1 MVSMKNMKS
10 FLRLMPVIFLL
21 AGILTLAAC
30 SAGNTPVKMDSPAP
44 DFTLKDLDGKSVSLN
59 SFRGKVVF
67 INFWDTTFD
76 AALEQMP
83 YLQELYSDW
92 SKQGA
97 VVLLTIDIEED
108 APTVKT
114 FMEKHKYTFPVLLDS
129 KQEVAEKYSIQY
141 IPTSLL
147 IDKNG
152 KLQLNIVGPFKDK
165 DAIEKQVASFLP

>member
-1 MVSMKNMKS
+1 MKIKNKVYLFALVM
-10 FLRLMPVIFLL
+10 ILL
-21 AGILTLAAC
+21 AGLGSLAGC
-30 SAGNTPVKMDSPAP
+30 SGGITPLKMDTAVP
-44 DFTLKDLDGKSVSLN
+44 DFTLKDLDGKTVTLS
-59 SFRGKVVF
+59 SFKGKTVF

-76 AALEQMP
+76 SAVNQMP
-83 YLQELYSDW
+83 YLQTLYNDW
-92 SKQGA
+92 SKQGN

-108 APTVKT
+108 EPTIKT
-114 FMEKHKYTFPVLLDS
+114 FMQRHSYTFPVLLDS

-165 DAIEKQVASFLP
+165 EAIERQVASFLP

>member
-1 MVSMKNMKS
+1 MKATNK
-10 FLRLMPVIFLL
+10 IFRIALAGIL
-21 AGILTLAAC
+21 TAGILTLAAC
-30 SAGNTPVKMDSPAP
+30 SGSSGPPKMDSPAP
-44 DFTLKDLDGKSVSLN
+44 DFTLKDLDGKSLTLS
-59 SFRGKVVF
+59 SFKGKTVF

-76 AALEQMP
+76 AAVNQMP
-83 YLQELYSDW
+83 YLQALYNDW
-92 SKQGA
+92 SKQGN

-108 APTVKT
+108 AATVKA
-114 FMEKHKYTFPVLLDS
+114 FMQSHNYTFPVLLDS

-165 DAIEKQVASFLP
+165 DAIERQVASFSP